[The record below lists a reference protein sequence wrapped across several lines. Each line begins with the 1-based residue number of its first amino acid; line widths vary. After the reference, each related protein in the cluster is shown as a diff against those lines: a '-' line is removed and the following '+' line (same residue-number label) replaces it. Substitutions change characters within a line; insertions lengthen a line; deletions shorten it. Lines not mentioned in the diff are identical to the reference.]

1 MRTEHEVPLRL
12 WISSKNRSR
21 DGFGFRDG
29 LFELRQQIRVRFD
42 GDCMTKGAG
51 EGLGQFSVSGPG
63 VDENISV
70 RQAIDE
76 FVQETFGVPLLI
88 RVVEENLERPPVG
101 LALGVENLNRFW
113 LQYAFLLL
121 LNSYLALTASSRF
134 PNS

>member
-1 MRTEHEVPLRL
+1 MRV
-12 WISSKNRSR
+12 W
-21 DGFGFRDG
+21 
-29 LFELRQQIRVRFD
+29 FD

-121 LNSYLALTASSRF
+121 LNSSFLILT
-134 PNS
+134 